1 MTARSVKLLER
12 ISNLEEPESRDA
24 WWNEIRMEI
33 RAHCRAFGCTV
44 VVGYEEHTTMWYVR
58 QMYTFCIHY
67 SFQ

>member
-44 VVGYEEHTTMWYVR
+44 VVGYEEQTTMWYV
-58 QMYTFCIHY
+58 
-67 SFQ
+67 